1 MGVSTET
8 VARSLDAIAL
18 SRAHSH
24 HVDGGDPLAE
34 RSTQRAMWLT
44 LATMPVEIASAW

>member
-24 HVDGGDPLAE
+24 HFDGGDPLAE

-44 LATMPVEIASAW
+44 LAMMLVEITGGW